1 MIKIS
6 KIISISETELKF
18 NFIRSSGPGGQN
30 INKLSTG
37 VQLRFDV
44 INSPNLSN
52 EVKNNLLKTAGKRA
66 TTDGEIIIEAKRFR
80 TQEKNR
86 KDAVERLINLIR
98 TASAVKKK
106 RIKTKRTS
114 NSVADRINSK
124 KKRSQ
129 IKKLR
134 RAVTKNFEQ

>member
-1 MIKIS
+1 M
-6 KIISISETELKF
+6 ETELKF
-18 NFIRSSGPGGQN
+18 NFIKSSGPGGQN

-44 INSPNLSN
+44 INSPNLSD
-52 EVKNNLLKTAGKRA
+52 EVKKILLKTAGKRA

-98 TASAVKKK
+98 SASVVKKK
-106 RIKTKRTS
+106 RIKTKRTL
-114 NSVADRINSK
+114 NAVEDRINSK

-134 RAVTKNFEQ
+134 RAVPKHFEQ